1 MDTRKDNRI
10 TLAENVLTMLRWRE
24 EYHREHGDIDMSIA
38 YGSAA
43 DMLWYALNQEA
54 ENLAQFDYIKGE

>member
-1 MDTRKDNRI
+1 MDTQKDNRI
-10 TLAENVLTMLRWRE
+10 TLAENVLIMLRWRE
-24 EYHREHGDIDMSIA
+24 EYHRKHNNIDMSIA